1 VGFQEVAEHGFEVIR
16 SFGALPG
23 CGTPREKVSWLAPF
37 RLAIVVAMSKVV
49 LISGASSGIGEAT
62 ARVLAAAGHQVFLGA
77 RREDRLAAL
86 AAEIGGA
93 YAPLDVTSRESFQSF
108 VDAAVDRYGRVDVL
122 VNNAGVMPLS
132 LMSSL
137 KVDEWDRMV
146 DVNIKGVLNGIGAAL
161 PRFTDGGHV
170 VNVASIAAH
179 MVMPTA
185 AVYCATKYAVWAL
198 SEGLRQESENLRV
211 TVISP
216 GVTESELAD
225 TITEEFSASLM
236 EDFRKVAIPASAIGD
251 AIAYAISQPD
261 SVDVNEIVVRPVA
274 QR

>member
-1 VGFQEVAEHGFEVIR
+1 MAVVLL
-16 SFGALPG
+16 S
-23 CGTPREKVSWLAPF
+23 
-37 RLAIVVAMSKVV
+37 IVVAMSKVV

-86 AAEIGGA
+86 ADEIGGA

-108 VDAAVDRYGRVDVL
+108 VDAAVERYGRVDVL

-137 KVDEWDRMV
+137 KLDEWDRMV
-146 DVNIKGVLNGIGAAL
+146 DVNIKGVLNGIGAVL

-225 TITEEFSASLM
+225 TITEEFSASMM

-251 AIAYAISQPD
+251 AIAYAISQPE
-261 SVDVNEIVVRPVA
+261 SVDVNEIVVRPTA

>member
-1 VGFQEVAEHGFEVIR
+1 
-16 SFGALPG
+16 
-23 CGTPREKVSWLAPF
+23 VSWLAAF
-37 RLAIVVAMSKVV
+37 AVVIVGAMSKVV

-62 ARVLAAAGHQVFLGA
+62 ARALAAAGHQVFLGA

-93 YAPLDVTSRESFQSF
+93 HAPLDVTSRSSFQSF
-108 VDAAVDRYGRVDVL
+108 VDAAVERYGRVDVL

-132 LMSSL
+132 PLALL
-137 KVDEWDRMV
+137 KVDEWDRML
-146 DVNIKGVLNGIGAAL
+146 DVNVRGVLNGIAAVL
-161 PRFTDGGHV
+161 PLFRSGGHV

-179 MVMPTA
+179 TVVPTA

-198 SEGLRQESENLRV
+198 SEGLRQERTDLRV

-225 TITEEFSASLM
+225 TITDAETAAFVEEY
-236 EDFRKVAIPASAIGD
+236 RKFALPASAIGD
-251 AIAYAISQPD
+251 AIAYAVGQPD
-261 SVDVNEIVVRPVA
+261 FVDVNEIVVRPVS
-274 QR
+274 QP

>member
-1 VGFQEVAEHGFEVIR
+1 M
-16 SFGALPG
+16 
-23 CGTPREKVSWLAPF
+23 SWLKLFA
-37 RLAIVVAMSKVV
+37 LVIVVAMSKVV

-62 ARVLAAAGHQVFLGA
+62 ARVLAEAGHQVFLGA

-93 YAPLDVTSRESFQSF
+93 YAPLDVTSRESFESF
-108 VDAAVDRYGRVDVL
+108 VDAAVERYGRVDVL

-132 LMSSL
+132 LMESL
-137 KVDEWDRMV
+137 KVDEWDRML
-146 DVNIKGVLNGIGAAL
+146 DVNVRGVLYGIAAVL
-161 PRFTDGGHV
+161 PRFANGGHV

-179 MVMPTA
+179 QVVPTA
-185 AVYCATKYAVWAL
+185 AVYCATKYAVRAL
-198 SEGLRQESENLRV
+198 SEGLRQERTDLRV

-225 TITEEFSASLM
+225 TITEDYAASMM
-236 EDFRKVAIPASAIGD
+236 EEYRKVAVPASVIGD
-251 AIAYAISQPD
+251 AIRYAISQPV

>member
-1 VGFQEVAEHGFEVIR
+1 
-16 SFGALPG
+16 
-23 CGTPREKVSWLAPF
+23 
-37 RLAIVVAMSKVV
+37 MSKVV

-62 ARVLAAAGHQVFLGA
+62 ARVLAEAGHQVFLGA

-93 YAPLDVTSRESFQSF
+93 HAPLDVTSRESFQSF
-108 VDAAVDRYGRVDVL
+108 VDAAVERYGRVDVL

-132 LMSSL
+132 LVESL
-137 KVDEWDRMV
+137 KVDEWDRML
-146 DVNIKGVLNGIGAAL
+146 DVNVRGVLYGIAAVL

-179 MVMPTA
+179 LVVPTA
-185 AVYCATKYAVWAL
+185 AVYCATKYAVRAL
-198 SEGLRQESENLRV
+198 SEGLRQERTDLRV

-225 TITEEFSASLM
+225 TITEDYATSMMAEY
-236 EDFRKVAIPASAIGD
+236 RKIALPASAIGD
-251 AIAYAISQPD
+251 AIRYAISQPAE
-261 SVDVNEIVVRPVA
+261 VDVNEIVVRPVA

>member
-1 VGFQEVAEHGFEVIR
+1 
-16 SFGALPG
+16 
-23 CGTPREKVSWLAPF
+23 
-37 RLAIVVAMSKVV
+37 MSKVV

-86 AAEIGGA
+86 AAEIGGS

-108 VDAAVDRYGRVDVL
+108 VDAAVERYGRIDVL

-146 DVNIKGVLNGIGAAL
+146 DVNIKGVLNGIAAVL
-161 PRFTDGGHV
+161 PRFADGGHV
-170 VNVASIAAH
+170 VNVASVAAH
-179 MVMPTA
+179 TVMPTA
-185 AVYCATKYAVWAL
+185 AVYCATKYAVRAL
-198 SEGLRQESENLRV
+198 SEGLRQESSALRV

-216 GVTESELAD
+216 GAMESELANS
-225 TITEEFSASLM
+225 ITDDVAAGAM
-236 EDFRKVAIPASAIGD
+236 EDLVKIALPASVIGD
-251 AIAYAISQPD
+251 AIAYAIAQPP
-261 SVDVNEIVVRPVA
+261 SVDVNEIIVRPVV
-274 QR
+274 QQL

>member
-1 VGFQEVAEHGFEVIR
+1 LAAV
-16 SFGALPG
+16 LP
-23 CGTPREKVSWLAPF
+23 
-37 RLAIVVAMSKVV
+37 AIVVAMSKVV

-86 AAEIGGA
+86 TDEIGGA

-108 VDAAVDRYGRVDVL
+108 VDAAVERYGRVDVL

-137 KVDEWDRMV
+137 KLDEWDRMV
-146 DVNIKGVLNGIGAAL
+146 DVNIKGVLNGIGAVL

-179 MVMPTA
+179 VVMPTA

-225 TITEEFSASLM
+225 TITEEFSAAMM

-251 AIAYAISQPD
+251 AIAYAISQPE
-261 SVDVNEIVVRPVA
+261 SVDVNEIVVRPTA

>member
-1 VGFQEVAEHGFEVIR
+1 
-16 SFGALPG
+16 
-23 CGTPREKVSWLAPF
+23 
-37 RLAIVVAMSKVV
+37 MSKVV
-49 LISGASSGIGEAT
+49 VISGASSGIGEAT

-86 AAEIGGA
+86 ASEIGAG

-108 VDAAVDRYGRVDVL
+108 VDAAADRYGRVDVL

-146 DVNIKGVLNGIGAAL
+146 DVNIKGVLNGIAAVL
-161 PRFTDGGHV
+161 PRFVGGGHV
-170 VNVASIAAH
+170 VNVASIGAH
-179 MVMPTA
+179 VVTPTA
-185 AVYCATKYAVWAL
+185 AVYCATKYAVRAL
-198 SEGLRQESENLRV
+198 SEGLRQERDDLRV

-216 GVTESELAD
+216 GVTESELAG
-225 TITEEFSASLM
+225 TITEDFAASFI
-236 EDFRKVAIPASAIGD
+236 EEYRKVALPAAAIGD
-251 AIAYAISQPD
+251 AIAYAISQPE

-274 QR
+274 TR

>member
-1 VGFQEVAEHGFEVIR
+1 LGAGF
-16 SFGALPG
+16 
-23 CGTPREKVSWLAPF
+23 AP
-37 RLAIVVAMSKVV
+37 IVEAMSKVV
-49 LISGASSGIGEAT
+49 VISGASSGIGEAT
-62 ARVLAAAGHQVFLGA
+62 ARVLAKAGHQVFLGA
-77 RREDRLAAL
+77 RREDRLEAL
-86 AAEIGGA
+86 AEEIGGGFA
-93 YAPLDVTSRESFQSF
+93 RLDVTSRESFQSF
-108 VDAAVDRYGRVDVL
+108 VDAAVERYGRVDVL

-132 LMSSL
+132 LMDSL

-146 DVNIKGVLNGIGAAL
+146 DVNIRGVLNGIAAVL
-161 PRFTDGGHV
+161 PRFTGGGHV

-198 SEGLRQESENLRV
+198 SEGLRQERDDLRV

-225 TITEEFSASLM
+225 TITEDFAASMM
-236 EDFRKVAIPASAIGD
+236 EDFRKMALPASAIGE

>member
-1 VGFQEVAEHGFEVIR
+1 
-16 SFGALPG
+16 
-23 CGTPREKVSWLAPF
+23 
-37 RLAIVVAMSKVV
+37 MSKVV

-62 ARVLAAAGHQVFLGA
+62 ARILAKAGHEVFLGA

-86 AAEIGGA
+86 ASEIGAA

-132 LMSSL
+132 LMDSL

-146 DVNIKGVLNGIGAAL
+146 DVNIKGVLNGIAAVL
-161 PRFTDGGHV
+161 PRFTGGHGHV
-170 VNVASIAAH
+170 VNVASIGAH
-179 MVMPTA
+179 LVTPTA

-198 SEGLRQESENLRV
+198 SEGLRQERDDLRV

-216 GVTESELAD
+216 GVTESELAG
-225 TITEEFSASLM
+225 TITEDYAASFM
-236 EDFRKVAIPASAIGD
+236 EEYRKNALPASAIGD
-251 AIAYAISQPD
+251 AIAYAISQP
-261 SVDVNEIVVRPVA
+261 SEVDVNEIVVRPVTT
-274 QR
+274 R

>member
-1 VGFQEVAEHGFEVIR
+1 
-16 SFGALPG
+16 
-23 CGTPREKVSWLAPF
+23 VSWLSSSPAP
-37 RLAIVVAMSKVV
+37 IVVAMSKVV

-86 AAEIGGA
+86 AAEIGA
-93 YAPLDVTSRESFQSF
+93 SYAPLDVTSRESFQSF
-108 VDAAVDRYGRVDVL
+108 VDAAVERYGRVDVL

-132 LMSSL
+132 LMDSL
-137 KVDEWDRMV
+137 KVDEWDRML
-146 DVNIKGVLNGIGAAL
+146 DVNVRGVLYGIAAVL
-161 PRFTDGGHV
+161 PRFADGGHV
-170 VNVASIAAH
+170 VNVASIGAH

-198 SEGLRQESENLRV
+198 SEGLRQERTDVRV

-225 TITEEFSASLM
+225 TITEDFAAEM
-236 EDFRKVAIPASAIGD
+236 IGEFRKIALPASAIGD
-251 AIAYAISQPD
+251 AIAYAVSQPAE
-261 SVDVNEIVVRPVA
+261 VDVNEIVVRPVA

>member
-1 VGFQEVAEHGFEVIR
+1 MENA
-16 SFGALPG
+16 SWPG
-23 CGTPREKVSWLAPF
+23 PF
-37 RLAIVVAMSKVV
+37 PLAIVVAMSKVV
-49 LISGASSGIGEAT
+49 VISGASSGIGEAT

-86 AAEIGGA
+86 AAETGGG

-132 LMSSL
+132 LMGSL

-146 DVNIKGVLNGIGAAL
+146 DVNIKGVLNGIAAVL
-161 PRFTDGGHV
+161 PRFTGGGHV
-170 VNVASIAAH
+170 VNVASIGAH

-198 SEGLRQESENLRV
+198 SEGLRQEREDLRV

-225 TITEEFSASLM
+225 TITEDFAASLM
-236 EDFRKVAIPASAIGD
+236 DDFRKSALPASVIGD
-251 AIAYAISQPD
+251 AIAYAISQPPE
-261 SVDVNEIVVRPVA
+261 VDVNEIVVRPVS